1 MRPNETMPN
10 TVQPDEEPSF
20 NPMFGFDQSIDFKD
34 QSYDIGKLAQQDV
47 QRQLGEILGPT
58 DAELKEK
65 FERMLSST
73 TPEEL
78 KDVGISR
85 IDNFLVT
92 PESVAA
98 VRQDPAKKLA
108 LFGKLKQVEQPTT
121 VAEFQVPVPF
131 SGPKYEQIKLPQ
143 ILRNLPEEV
152 AGPVIAAVKNRQN
165 VAQLFSETE
174 SPLNY
179 MGQQIILDSF
189 KTGDLVEASRQ
200 SLANIPGDF
209 ARLPTLVAMITN
221 AGIASVDAYESED
234 ESNGMDTD
242 YSERFSE
249 SFSEGMQTYGN
260 NPIVRGYEGLLNKSE
275 ILESATQT
283 FNKWYKEKFI
293 AKHGAELWTAAHQ
306 RETYE
311 LVNPGDANY
320 DEAIAKMEGG
330 VGKPY
335 VNQVFDEDGNP
346 VLEDMPLSSQ
356 LVSDLIDTAYNEL
369 SGSEKA
375 VVFFGTQLPFTLGL
389 TGMSV
394 RRGNQMARQVSQARK
409 SDPTKYATLDD
420 WSVWKAIGEETK
432 ASGGKLLKDRFV
444 SFVLGV
450 STAGM
455 YGFKGKGASRRGGQM
470 NQHLQ
475 TLEKFEGEIKTN
487 ENLLE
492 AAQRVLKSDRFTM
505 AEKNRARK
513 QIPELKDD
521 IALNKANFS
530 RYKRR
535 AGGSSGVFKNFNNPY
550 TRSLIADDLIISA
563 AVGYVP
569 QVMDWTGAGF
579 DQGTVETI
587 TMFTA
592 PIIAPVVFRTGVFVA
607 GASAKKVG
615 VTGVVKNVAETFQ
628 NAAFIPHVTA
638 SMIARGDEAELRDVM
653 DKAGVAVTD
662 DNVEAFQTMS
672 EVYKSMKP
680 EYQIRM
686 TESLRKY
693 NNVLQNMETRM
704 RGFVKKDGTALL
716 SEDEIATNMDTLHLS
731 LAHATGIA
739 PLIAIQARSG
749 RQLSAEDL
757 RDAGKFDDLMNSLA
771 AEEANYKGMNTLM
784 EVLQKSLLQEGGIDM
799 NTNTQLQ
806 NMLVELQNVT
816 SNGLEKLNVKKQ
828 EADQLVKS
836 YMNELG
842 EVDEETLTRIVN
854 FRSILSGADI
864 RDPIAMQKLTLDTAV
879 EILDNGRLKAVALNR
894 FRDTVENS
902 EFFKN
907 ANGIADKIFD
917 ITDGVRRREVSSGY
931 NDVAVYAAENGISVD
946 LSPLATKLMNLTD
959 DYKGKPLEYMFTQAA
974 TFFNGSGPGGRA
986 KRAFESSADRGLTAT
1001 FGDEKNEVIAAV
1013 AKADPSVL
1021 NDTSFVNARVAA
1033 FLMEQAAE
1041 GKKSQVNY
1049 FMATVEETEHVY
1061 RAFRDHQAKAKD
1073 QTVVEIDSSFKELT
1087 DDAYE
1092 AADESGQLIKL
1103 ARGARELHETLIGE
1117 PTDPKRY
1124 AGQVDRGRARKNVKT
1139 SLKAEGR
1146 HYYPIPTDRPLQ
1158 PFLNIAELARK
1169 AVETVDDVDRQLIIK
1184 QISEEKDRIM
1194 FWYGAGKMNDG
1205 DVERFGFDLGD
1216 RKQRVVADTMKS
1228 LLQAVI
1234 GKEVADDALKTLNA
1248 LTDTTALLSG
1258 AKNPRELA
1266 LARLKKGEGYN
1277 FTRSQRIAEVEN
1289 ALVVFTRNGPDGEVT
1304 PTNLTLTDVRDW
1316 SVPLD
1321 ELLKSDADT
1330 IAVYNSTRSKLNNN
1344 ESSIRQAAQQEVDK
1358 YAQTLKI
1365 MSEYTGITN
1374 DPEAFFKVVFENA
1387 DYSSINRHVKR
1398 FVDQGMNETEVRK
1411 TMAYMYVRGLEI
1423 KSGKKTELVAGE
1435 PAQVVGDVTTLVN
1448 YVETPRYAET
1458 MKAVLG
1464 EEHYNIM
1471 KDISEWAN
1479 FSAGNGMGFR
1489 ANQNLQGMSVESV
1502 FSRVFNLARGM
1513 VSPIYVASE
1522 ISVRTL
1528 MQRNQSLISFALN
1541 DRVAARIM
1549 AKIMTKPKTVS
1560 RKDLELFTLRINNYI
1575 AEDLV
1580 RRGGEV
1586 PALEAMFGPELGK
1599 GQTEIVEDSFQ
1610 QERQEIQDVATE
1622 NSQAEAN

>member
-1 MRPNETMPN
+1 MPN

-20 NPMFGFDQSIDFKD
+20 DPMFGFDQSIDFRG

-108 LFGKLKQVEQPTT
+108 LFGKLKQVEQPTK

-152 AGPVIAAVKNRQN
+152 AEPIIAAIKNRQN
-165 VAQLFSETE
+165 VARLFSETE

-209 ARLPTLVAMITN
+209 ARLPTLVAMIAN
-221 AGIASVDAYESED
+221 AGIASVDAIESED

-242 YSERFSE
+242 YSERFSK

-330 VGKPY
+330 VGRPY
-335 VNQVFDEDGNP
+335 INQVFNEDGSP
-346 VLEDMPLSSQ
+346 ALEDMPLSSQ

-375 VVFFGTQLPFTLGL
+375 VVFFGTQAPFTLGL

-394 RRGNQMARQVSQARK
+394 RRGNQMARQVSQAREAN
-409 SDPTKYATLDD
+409 PTKYASLDD

-432 ASGGKLLKDRFV
+432 ASGGKILKNRFA

-475 TLEKFEGEIKTN
+475 TLEKFEDQI
-487 ENLLE
+487 E
-492 AAQRVLKSDRFTM
+492 ADEKALKLAQNVLKNDKSTLAQKRQANLDI
-505 AEKNRARK
+505 
-513 QIPELKDD
+513 QGLKDD
-521 IALNKANFS
+521 IKLNKSGFS
-530 RYKRR
+530 KYKLK
-535 AGGSSGVFKNFNNPY
+535 AGGSTGVFKSFNNPY

-592 PIIAPVVFRTGVFVA
+592 PVIGPALFRGGVFTV
-607 GASAKKVG
+607 GAFANKFTG
-615 VTGVVKNVAETFQ
+615 GVVKDIADTFQ
-628 NAAFIPHVTA
+628 NAAFIPYVTA
-638 SMIARGDEAELRDVM
+638 GMIARGDEAELRDVM
-653 DKAGVAVTD
+653 AKANIAVTD
-662 DNVEAFQTMS
+662 ENVQAFQTMS
-672 EVYKSMKP
+672 GIYQSMKP

-686 TESLRKY
+686 TESLRRY
-693 NNVLQNMETRM
+693 NSVLENMETRM

-731 LAHATGIA
+731 LAHATGVA

-749 RQLSAEDL
+749 KQLSADDL
-757 RDAGKFDDLMNSLA
+757 RDAGKFDDLMKSLE

-784 EVLQKSLLQEGGIDM
+784 EVLQKSLLQEGGVDM

-806 NMLVELQNVT
+806 NMLVELQNVA

-854 FRSILSGADI
+854 FRSILSGTDI

-879 EILDNGRLKAVALNR
+879 EILDNGRLQAAALNR
-894 FRDTVENS
+894 FRNTVENS

-917 ITDGVRRREVSSGY
+917 ITDGVKRQKVSSGY
-931 NDVAVYAAENGISVD
+931 NDVAVYAAENSISVD

-986 KRAFESSADRGLTAT
+986 KRAFESAADRGLTAT

-1021 NDTSFVNARVAA
+1021 NDSRFVNARVAA

-1049 FMATVEETEHVY
+1049 FMATVEESEYVY

-1073 QTVVEIDSSFKELT
+1073 QTVVEIDSSFKDLT
-1087 DDAYE
+1087 NEAYA
-1092 AADESGQLIKL
+1092 AADESGQLLRL
-1103 ARGARELHETLIGE
+1103 ARQARELHETLIGE

-1139 SLKAEGR
+1139 SLKGEGR
-1146 HYYPIPTDRPLQ
+1146 HYYPIPADRPLQ
-1158 PFLNIAELARK
+1158 PFLNIARLARK
-1169 AVETVDDVDRQLIIK
+1169 AVETTDDVDRQLLLADIA
-1184 QISEEKDRIM
+1184 EEKDRIM
-1194 FWYGAGKMNDG
+1194 YWYGAGKMNDG

-1216 RKQRVVADTMKS
+1216 RKQRVVADTMQS

-1234 GKEVADDALKTLNA
+1234 GKEVADSSLQTLNA

-1258 AKNPRELA
+1258 AKNARELA
-1266 LARLKKGEGYN
+1266 LARLQKGEDYD
-1277 FTRSQRIAEVEN
+1277 FSRSQRITEVED
-1289 ALVVFTRNGPDGEVT
+1289 ALTVFTRNGTEGEVT
-1304 PTNLTLTDVRDW
+1304 SRNLTLTDVRDW
-1316 SVPLD
+1316 SVTLD
-1321 ELLKSDADT
+1321 DLLKADAET
-1330 IAVYNSTRSKLNNN
+1330 RAVYNSTRNKLNDN
-1344 ESSIRQAAQQEVDK
+1344 ESNIRIAAQQEVDK
-1358 YAQTLKI
+1358 YAQTLKV

-1387 DYSSINRHVKR
+1387 DANSIERHVKR
-1398 FVDQGMNETEVRK
+1398 FVDQGMDETEVRK
-1411 TMAYMYVRGLEI
+1411 TMAYMYVRGMEL

-1435 PAQVVGDVTTLVN
+1435 PAQVVGDVATLVN
-1448 YVETPRYAET
+1448 YVNTPRYAET

-1471 KDISEWAN
+1471 KEISEWAD

-1489 ANQNLQGMSVESV
+1489 ANPNLQGMSVESV

-1522 ISVRTL
+1522 ISIRTL
-1528 MQRNQSLISFALN
+1528 MQRNQSLISFAMN

-1560 RKDLELFTLRINNYI
+1560 RKDLELFTLRINNYV

-1586 PALEAMFGPELGK
+1586 PGLESMFGPELGK